1 MVLFETNWKRNISTK
16 ASKKAP
22 YSIPIRTI
30 LVQKRC
36 SWVPSF
42 EVINQIIKMSVLIF
56 IVSIHENIFLI
67 QIKISWLTKLVAEFK
82 KKTVHMGI
90 KRRKSLYDFNKCF
103 CGTTENSFKGCECF
117 ISHSF
122 QDFNRKPWKEVYQ
135 SL

>member
-67 QIKISWLTKLVAEFK
+67 HIKISWLTKLVADFK
-82 KKTVHMGI
+82 KKCTYGNYMILINVFVVQQKI
-90 KRRKSLYDFNKCF
+90 PSKDVNALFPILFKILIENPEKKCINL
-103 CGTTENSFKGCECF
+103 CN
-117 ISHSF
+117 
-122 QDFNRKPWKEVYQ
+122 VY
-135 SL
+135 